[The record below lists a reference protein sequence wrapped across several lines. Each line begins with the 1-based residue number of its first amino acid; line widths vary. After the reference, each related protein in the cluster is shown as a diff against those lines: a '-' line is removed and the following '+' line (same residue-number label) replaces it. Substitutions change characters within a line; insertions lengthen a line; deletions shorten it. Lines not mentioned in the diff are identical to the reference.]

1 MLLLMLVLMLNA
13 DVGAGVGVGAGASI
27 GVGVGAGASIGVGAG
42 DGVVDGVD
50 VFVDIFGRG
59 TSFRWIGISSSDR
72 KPDLE
77 VVLLKIET
85 ECLDVG
91 GHFMSQLDPFATNAD
106 FCGGIM
112 AGKKQEMVTHD

>member
-1 MLLLMLVLMLNA
+1 MLNA
-13 DVGAGVGVGAGASI
+13 DVGE

-50 VFVDIFGRG
+50 VFVDIFGRV

-77 VVLLKIET
+77 VVLLKKRLNVT
-85 ECLDVG
+85 RLDAG
-91 GHFMSQLDPFATNAD
+91 GHFMS
-106 FCGGIM
+106 
-112 AGKKQEMVTHD
+112 

>member
-1 MLLLMLVLMLNA
+1 MRERQVEELSVDVVLLLMLNA

-27 GVGVGAGASIGVGAG
+27 GVGVGAG

-77 VVLLKIET
+77 VVLLKKET
-85 ECLDVG
+85 EC
-91 GHFMSQLDPFATNAD
+91 HPS
-106 FCGGIM
+106 
-112 AGKKQEMVTHD
+112 